1 MWKNLLYL
9 SFVGQCNCRE
19 FFFLSLIYG
28 SFYLKI
34 EEKIRISYTNQD
46 LCILKISKNSLAFTF
61 VVAHKQM
68 YSIIILPTVILS
80 FKRKVLL

>member
-1 MWKNLLYL
+1 MLKIRVEEPLIHFICRTVD
-9 SFVGQCNCRE
+9 FVIVVN
-19 FFFLSLIYG
+19 FFLESILWL

-34 EEKIRISYTNQD
+34 EEKIRISCTNQD

-68 YSIIILPTVILS
+68 Y
-80 FKRKVLL
+80 

>member
-1 MWKNLLYL
+1 MLKICVQEPLIHFICRTVD
-9 SFVGQCNCRE
+9 FVVN
-19 FFFLSLIYG
+19 FFLESNLWL

-68 YSIIILPTVILS
+68 Y
-80 FKRKVLL
+80 